1 MRDYALRRAEAVEMA
16 GPVAL
21 LRRLIGNWRARR
33 AVARL
38 DRLDDFLLRDI
49 GVSRRDVR
57 WAADLP
63 LTCNATL
70 ALEERARERRRM

>member
-1 MRDYALRRAEAVEMA
+1 MRDYALHRAEAMEMA
-16 GPVAL
+16 GPGAW

-49 GVSRRDVR
+49 GVSRPDTPGHRTQRYVTPR
-57 WAADLP
+57 HAVNTSL
-63 LTCNATL
+63 
-70 ALEERARERRRM
+70 